1 MRPTFFPE
9 ILGKKVGR
17 KVCYYAQF
25 FVKLAERNFMAR
37 DKVVVYL
44 YVAALVH
51 WLVGLILT
59 WAGGLGWFDGYLGL
73 VELRFWGAEL
83 APAPA
88 RTQQIWWLA
97 LFGATLQSYSVYM
110 LALVHIGNRLKTP
123 LAWGSLMAGLVLWA
137 PQDMLLSAQKAMW
150 LHVWLD
156 GLALF
161 LLLPP
166 LIWLYGHDRRFSYS
180 NNIK

>member
-1 MRPTFFPE
+1 M
-9 ILGKKVGR
+9 
-17 KVCYYAQF
+17 
-25 FVKLAERNFMAR
+25 RNFMSTSLKRNLMAR
-37 DKVVVYL
+37 DKVVLYL
-44 YVAALVH
+44 YAAGLAH
-51 WLVGLILT
+51 CLVGLILT

-73 VELRFWGAEL
+73 VELRFWGTEL